1 MPGVKK
7 EIGQIITCFPSSL
20 KIIEENRIYVEGG
33 MVLLRLDKKSI
44 KDENVM
50 KFEINYYNELENK
63 KESTDI
69 EYSFKKEIIEK
80 EYYSDAKIET
90 ALALY
95 YFGKFNRRY
104 MKICNNENKKK
115 KYDKEY
121 IKRKEFKIE
130 KDKIKKYMKEH
141 LDEKKSDKLNETI
154 VNDYIEKMDKFVD
167 KAIQYCNDNNK
178 NKKIN
183 NFLNGNNKSVLN
195 KGFL

>member
-69 EYSFKKEIIEK
+69 EYSFKK
-80 EYYSDAKIET
+80 
-90 ALALY
+90 
-95 YFGKFNRRY
+95 
-104 MKICNNENKKK
+104 
-115 KYDKEY
+115 
-121 IKRKEFKIE
+121 
-130 KDKIKKYMKEH
+130 
-141 LDEKKSDKLNETI
+141 
-154 VNDYIEKMDKFVD
+154 
-167 KAIQYCNDNNK
+167 
-178 NKKIN
+178 IN
-183 NFLNGNNKSVLN
+183 NRKRVL
-195 KGFL
+195 